1 MRVFRLVK
9 EKYKDQVLTGMGASF
24 LDGARWNE
32 AGQRAVYTAEN
43 RALAVVETLAHVPRL
58 TGMPPHLMCEI
69 AVDDSAI
76 EVPTDAPPATEAAA
90 AVAYGS
96 KWFLEQRSVALAVAS
111 VIVPEEKNVILNA
124 GHPDFAARVKL
135 VAATGYPIDE
145 RLSILLGRT

>member
-9 EKYKDQVLTGMGASF
+9 EKYKDQVLTGTGASF

-58 TGMPPHLMCEI
+58 SGMPPHVMCEI
-69 AVDDSAI
+69 DVDDAAIETPADPPSAI
-76 EVPTDAPPATEAAA
+76 DATA

-96 KWFLEQRSVALAVAS
+96 KWFQEQRSVALAVPS
-111 VIVPEEKNVILNA
+111 VVVPEEKNVILNA
-124 GHPDFAARVKL
+124 GHPEFSARVKL
-135 VAATGYPIDE
+135 FVATPYPIDK
-145 RLSILLGRT
+145 RLSNLLGRS